1 MTCRAT
7 LTDMRSK
14 TTGSGR
20 CALART
26 LPPDRAIGC
35 IFPLAEATRRMAF
48 SASSRLRTLALRRP
62 TATIVRLRIAD
73 TTWKRLQSYSAWLH
87 PDLHTTFDLQLRA
100 ALEVRICCG

>member
-1 MTCRAT
+1 MTCCAT
-7 LTDMRSK
+7 LTDMRPK

-20 CALART
+20 CALAT
-26 LPPDRAIGC
+26 TMPPDRAIGC
-35 IFPLAEATRRMAF
+35 FVPLAEATRRMAF

-62 TATIVRLRIAD
+62 TATIVRLGIAD

-87 PDLHTTFDLQLRA
+87 ADLHTTFDPQQRA